1 MERDLHTISSA
12 AVKRKRMAIQHQATF
27 KGSTASV
34 LVVIPC
40 LNEEE
45 HLEGVI
51 NQLLTDAD
59 RIDLA
64 IIVAD
69 GGSTDGSRA
78 IARDYMARDRRV
90 VLMENPKR
98 IQSAGVN
105 RAVERYGNDFDFLIR
120 VDAHARYPHRFC
132 ERLVNVQARTRADSI
147 VVSMHT
153 VGRTCFQRAAAAA
166 QNSILGNGGAL
177 HRNVAREG
185 WVDHGHHALMT
196 IRAFKAAGGYDDSFS
211 HVEDV
216 ELDIRLRAAG
226 FAIFLTGE
234 VEATYYPRGTIAAL
248 FRQYRNVGRG
258 RTRNFLKHRKDA
270 KVRHLILAGV
280 APALSLLL
288 LTPFSFIF
296 ALPALSWALLCL
308 GYGLLLGVRQRDP
321 CAAVAGVAAIAMQVG
336 WSVGFF
342 EGLKAGLWQTNGTR
356 QVDSNTNKTRA
367 RDRIT

>member
-1 MERDLHTISSA
+1 MTSHLHTISSPA
-12 AVKRKRMAIQHQATF
+12 PNRNGMAIQRQATF
-27 KGSTASV
+27 EGSTASV

-45 HLEGVI
+45 HLYGVI
-51 NQLLTDAD
+51 GQLLADAD
-59 RIDLA
+59 RINLA

-90 VLMENPKR
+90 ILMDNPKR

-105 RAVERYGNDFDFLIR
+105 SAVARYGSNFNFLIR
-120 VDAHARYPHRFC
+120 VDAHARYSNRFC
-132 ERLVNVQARTRADSI
+132 ERLLNVQARTRADSI
-147 VVSMHT
+147 VVSMQT
-153 VGRTCFQRAAAAA
+153 VGNSCFQRAAAAA

-196 IRAFKAAGGYDDSFS
+196 IRAFKAVGGYDDSFS

-216 ELDIRLRAAG
+216 ELDIRLRTSG

-234 VEATYYPRGTIAAL
+234 VEVTYYPRRTMAAL
-248 FRQYRNVGRG
+248 FRQYRNVGCG
-258 RTRNFLKHRKDA
+258 RARNFLKHRKSA
-270 KVRHLILAGV
+270 KIRHLILAGI

-288 LTPFSFIF
+288 LAPFSFIF
-296 ALPALSWALLCL
+296 AVPALSWALLCL
-308 GYGLLLGVRQRDP
+308 GYGLVLGVRQRDP
-321 CAAVAGVAAIAMQVG
+321 CAAAAGVAAIAMQIG

-342 EGLKAGLWQTNGTR
+342 EGLKAGLWRDKTQTR
-356 QVDSNTNKTRA
+356 E
-367 RDRIT
+367 RIA

>member
-1 MERDLHTISSA
+1 
-12 AVKRKRMAIQHQATF
+12 MAIQHQATS
-27 KGSTASV
+27 KSSTASV

-51 NQLLTDAD
+51 DQLLADAD

-105 RAVERYGNDFDFLIR
+105 SAVERYGSDFDFLIR
-120 VDAHARYPHRFC
+120 VDAHARYPNRFC
-132 ERLVNVQARTRADSI
+132 ERLLNVQARTRADSI

-153 VGRTCFQRAAAAA
+153 VGRSCFQRAAAAA
-166 QNSILGNGGAL
+166 QNSILGNGGAS

-196 IRAFKAAGGYDDSFS
+196 IRAFKAVGGYDDSFS

-216 ELDIRLRAAG
+216 ELDIRLGAAG

-234 VEATYYPRGTIAAL
+234 VEVTYYPRRTMAAL
-248 FRQYRNVGRG
+248 FRQYRNIGRG
-258 RTRNFLKHRKDA
+258 RARNFLKHRKDA
-270 KVRHLILAGV
+270 KVRHLILAGI
-280 APALSLLL
+280 APVLSLLL
-288 LTPFSFIF
+288 LTPLSFVF

-321 CAAVAGVAAIAMQVG
+321 CAAAAGVAAIAMQVG

-342 EGLKAGLWQTNGTR
+342 EALKAGLWRTDGTR
-356 QVDSNTNKTRA
+356 QVDSRTDTTRR
-367 RDRIT
+367 RDRITR